1 MADLPDDDSLPIIR
15 RERPA
20 PRPEDERFVPVLIH
34 PPLDLP
40 KPAPPDPFAPSRA
53 RAEHLCLW
61 LACSR
66 VLCRNSRHC
75 HGRAVNCLAEIG
87 EPPRPLLESVGR
99 RTFSEG

>member
-1 MADLPDDDSLPIIR
+1 MSDLPDDESLPIGR

-40 KPAPPDPFAPSRA
+40 KPAPADPFAPSRA

-75 HGRAVNCLAEIG
+75 HGRQVNCLAENG
-87 EPPRPLLESVGR
+87 EPPRPLLEQVG
-99 RTFSEG
+99 RTFSGG